1 MSKASDIAK
10 TSTKGSFHYLWG
22 LVLSTVISA
31 VGTIFIARL
40 LGSDQY
46 GLYTIVLAAPSLIV
60 TFRDWGINSAMI
72 KFTAQ
77 YRAEERIAEIRS
89 IFLTGVLF
97 EIILG
102 LMLSLL
108 SFALAGFLAT
118 SLYNRPS
125 IAPLIEIASFSI
137 LTGAIITAATAA
149 FTGFE
154 KMELNSIMLVFQSI
168 FKTALIIVLVLLGL
182 GASGA
187 TTGFIIS
194 SFIGGL
200 IGIALVW
207 KLYVSLPKSSGHT
220 LQIKAYLTTM
230 LTYALPLSFATILS
244 SLLPHFYSFLL
255 PIHYSTDN
263 TMIGNYGIANNFV
276 VLISF
281 FALPITA
288 MVFPAFSK
296 LHPIKDKEALR
307 SIFQFSVKYASLFVV
322 PVTALIMCLAV
333 PAVYTLFGGTYTTAP
348 FLLALLAAQ
357 YLFTTFGSLSI
368 GGLLSGQGNTS
379 FILKMAILTISV
391 GFPIGYVGIIYFG
404 VLGLIITYLIAG
416 LPSLIWGLLF
426 VRKTYGV
433 SVDWLSSAKILVA
446 SAIAALVT
454 FGTISIIDYS
464 SLVELILGTTVF
476 MIVLVPSALLV
487 RSVNPSDIV
496 NLRRMVGGL
505 GVIGGLLSRALGVL
519 EKIMDILRIQNR
531 TDRD

>member
-1 MSKASDIAK
+1 VNKASDIAK

-77 YRAEERIAEIRS
+77 YRAEDRIAETRS
-89 IFLTGVLF
+89 IFLTGLLF
-97 EIILG
+97 EIVLG
-102 LMLSLL
+102 LLLSLF
-108 SFALAGFLAT
+108 SFEFADFLAT
-118 SLYNRPS
+118 NLYNRPN

-137 LTGAIITAATAA
+137 LAGAIITAATAA

-154 KMELNSIMLVFQSI
+154 KMELNSIMLVFHSV
-168 FKTALIIVLVLLGL
+168 FKTALIVAFVLLGL

-187 TTGFIIS
+187 TIGFIVS
-194 SFIGGL
+194 TFIGGSV
-200 IGIALVW
+200 GIVLVW
-207 KLYVSLPKSSGHT
+207 KLYSGLPKTYGYN

-263 TMIGNYGIANNFV
+263 SMIGNYGIANNFV

-296 LHPIKDKEALR
+296 LHPAKDKDALR
-307 SIFQFSVKYASLFVV
+307 SVFQFSIKYASLFVV
-322 PVTALIMCLAV
+322 PMTALVMCLAV
-333 PAVYTLFGGTYTTAP
+333 PAVSTLFGVTYDAAP
-348 FLLALLAAQ
+348 LFLALLASQ

-368 GGLLSGQGNTS
+368 GGLLSGQGNTG
-379 FILKMAILTISV
+379 FILKMAVLSVCV
-391 GFPIGYVGIIYFG
+391 GFPLGYIGIIYFG
-404 VLGLIITYLIAG
+404 VLGLILTSLIAG

-426 VRKTYGV
+426 VKKTYGV
-433 SVDWLSSAKILVA
+433 SVDLLASAKILVA
-446 SAIAALVT
+446 STIAASVT
-454 FGTISIIDYS
+454 FGVISIIGFS
-464 SLVELILGTTVF
+464 SLVRLVLGVAIF
-476 MIVLVPSALLV
+476 MVVLVPSIIFV
-487 RSVNPSDIV
+487 RAVNRSDV
-496 NLRRMVGGL
+496 SNLREMIGGL
-505 GVIGGLLSRALGVL
+505 GLVGRLFSKVLGIL
-519 EKIMDILRIQNR
+519 EKIMIIFSL
-531 TDRD
+531 

>member
-10 TSTKGSFHYLWG
+10 TSTRGSFHYLWG

-31 VGTIFIARL
+31 IGTIFIARI

-46 GLYTIVLAAPSLIV
+46 GLYIIVLAAPALIV

-97 EIILG
+97 EVILG
-102 LMLSLL
+102 IVLSLL
-108 SFALAGFLAT
+108 SFAFAGFLAT

-137 LTGAIITAATAA
+137 LAGAIVTAATAA
-149 FTGFE
+149 FVGFE

-168 FKTALIIVLVLLGL
+168 FKTALIVVLVILGL
-182 GASGA
+182 GAPGA
-187 TTGFIIS
+187 TIGFIIS
-194 SFIGGL
+194 AFIGGL

-207 KLYVSLPKSSGHT
+207 KLYADLPKSDGYA
-220 LQIKAYLTTM
+220 LQLKAYLTTM
-230 LTYALPLSFATILS
+230 LTYALPLSFAAILS

-255 PIHYSTDN
+255 PIHYSNDN

-281 FALPITA
+281 FALPITT

-322 PVTALIMCLAV
+322 PVTALVMCLAV
-333 PAVYTLFGGTYTTAP
+333 PAVYTLFGGTYTAAP
-348 FLLALLAAQ
+348 LLLALLAAQ

-368 GGLLSGQGNTS
+368 GGLLSGQGNTG
-379 FILKMAILTISV
+379 FILKMAILTIGV
-391 GFPIGYVGIIYFG
+391 GFPVGYVGIVYFG
-404 VLGLIITYLIAG
+404 VLGLIITSLIAG
-416 LPSLIWGLLF
+416 LPSLVWGLLF

-446 SAIAALVT
+446 SAIAASVT
-454 FGTISIIDYS
+454 FGAISMFGFS
-464 SLVELILGTTVF
+464 SLVELLLGTAIFVF
-476 MIVLVPSALLV
+476 VLVPSALLV
-487 RSVNPSDIV
+487 RSVSHSDIT
-496 NLRRMVGGL
+496 NLRGMVGGL
-505 GVIGGLLSRALGVL
+505 GGLGGLFSRLLGVL
-519 EKIMDILRIQNR
+519 EKIMGIFHL
-531 TDRD
+531 